1 MTSPFILPTRGA
13 IKKHVT
19 TIDRMPLGQLS

>member
-13 IKKHVT
+13 IKKYV
-19 TIDRMPLGQLS
+19 IIVDRMPVGQLS